1 MTSPEP
7 LISLTEAKEQL
18 SIDDGLKI
26 HDARIQ
32 RLIGA
37 AIDWA
42 ENFLGRSLAQMMPL
56 PASSPG
62 SSPNDPAAFG
72 ASPAPEPADSPSW
85 SSPPSDPL
93 EGDGVIGIE
102 GFNDWQ
108 YWDEKTWED
117 YYRNN
122 PLLANKAAA
131 LRRDLKE
138 AILMRIELLFD
149 RNVDNW
155 ELLDKTTTDMLF
167 PYRTGMGV

>member
-1 MTSPEP
+1 MSSPPP

-18 SIDDGLKI
+18 SIDEGLTV

-42 ENFLGRSLAQMMPL
+42 ENFCGRSLGQLMPL
-56 PASSPG
+56 PASSQA

-72 ASPAPEPADSPSW
+72 ASPAAEPLDSPTW
-85 SSPPSDPL
+85 SAGVAGSD
-93 EGDGVIGIE
+93 GAGIIGIE

-108 YWDEKTWED
+108 YWDEKTWAD
-117 YYRNN
+117 YYQNN
-122 PLLANKAAA
+122 PLLVNAAA
-131 LRRDLKE
+131 TLRRDLKE
-138 AILMRIELLFD
+138 AILMRIELMFD

-155 ELLDKTTTDMLF
+155 ELLDKTTTDMLM
-167 PYRTGMGV
+167 PYRQGMGV